1 LAGWAIG
8 VIISPFHPQW
18 EKEDNVIVK
27 TLPVGMTQANC
38 YIVGCEKT
46 KLGVVIDPGDEG
58 ERILEAIEDSRLK
71 ITQVLLTHAHF
82 DHMGAADEVVKA
94 TGAPLALHPEDLP
107 LLNAAGGAMF
117 FGLPSPPVPEV
128 SIRLAAEQ
136 EIKVGELTLRVLHTP
151 GHTPGH
157 VTFYEPNEGAI
168 FDGDVLFAQ
177 GIGRSDL
184 PGGSHET
191 LMHSIQERLMSLPDA
206 TVVYSGH
213 GPATTIGRERA
224 MNPWL

>member
-1 LAGWAIG
+1 
-8 VIISPFHPQW
+8 
-18 EKEDNVIVK
+18 VIVK
-27 TLPVGMTQANC
+27 RLPVGMTQANC
-38 YIVGCEKT
+38 YLVGCETT

-58 ERILEAIEDSRLK
+58 ERILEAVKDAGLK
-71 ITQVLLTHAHF
+71 ITHVLLTHAHF
-82 DHMGAADEVVKA
+82 DHMGAADEVAKA

-107 LLNAAGGAMF
+107 LLSAAGGAMF
-117 FGLPSPPVPEV
+117 FGLPSPPIPEV
-128 SIRLAAEQ
+128 GVRLAAGQ
-136 EIKVGELTLRVLHTP
+136 EIAVGELTLRVLHTP

-157 VTFYEPNEGAI
+157 VAFYEPKQGTI

-177 GIGRSDL
+177 GIGRADL

-191 LMHSIQERLMSLPDA
+191 LMRSIQKGLMSLPDE

>member
-1 LAGWAIG
+1 M
-8 VIISPFHPQW
+8 
-18 EKEDNVIVK
+18 IVK

-38 YIVGCEKT
+38 YIVGCEET
-46 KLGVVIDPGDEG
+46 KMGVIIDPGDEG
-58 ERILEAIEDSRLK
+58 KRILEAVEDSGLK
-71 ITQVLLTHAHF
+71 ITHVLLTHAHF

-107 LLNAAGGAMF
+107 LLNAGGGATF
-117 FGLPSPPVPEV
+117 FGLPSAPVPEA
-128 SIRLAAEQ
+128 SIHLTADQ
-136 EIKVGELTLRVLHTP
+136 EIAVGELTLRVLLTP

-157 VTFYEPNEGAI
+157 VTFYEPDQGAI

-191 LMHSIQERLMSLPDA
+191 LMRSIQEALMTLPDE
-206 TVVYSGH
+206 TLVYSGH
-213 GPATTIGRERA
+213 GPATTIGRERV

>member
-1 LAGWAIG
+1 
-8 VIISPFHPQW
+8 
-18 EKEDNVIVK
+18 VIVK

-46 KLGVVIDPGDEG
+46 KLGAVIDPGDEG
-58 ERILEAIEDSRLK
+58 ERILEAIEDSDLK
-71 ITQVLLTHAHF
+71 ITHVLLTHAHF

-94 TGAPLALHPEDLP
+94 TGAPLALHPDDLP
-107 LLNAAGGAMF
+107 LLNAAGGAIF
-117 FGLPSPPVPEV
+117 FGLSSPPIPDV
-128 SIRLAAEQ
+128 SIRLAADQ
-136 EIKVGELTLRVLHTP
+136 AIVVGELTLRVLHTP

-157 VTFYEPNEGAI
+157 VTFYEPNRGVI

-177 GIGRSDL
+177 GIGRTDL
-184 PGGSHET
+184 PGGSYEA
-191 LMHSIQERLMSLPDA
+191 LMSSIQEGLMTLPDE

-213 GPATTIGRERA
+213 GPATTIGRERI